1 MMSAEVVALIII
13 AVLQGVQTLLM
24 AMGTF
29 IIKDMRDRITRLET
43 IEMGKGFK
51 THG

>member
-1 MMSAEVVALIII
+1 VSGEVMALVVI
-13 AVLQGVQTLLM
+13 AVFQAVQTLLM

-29 IIKDMRDRITRLET
+29 IIKDMRDRISRLES
-43 IEMGKGFK
+43 IEMGKGIK

>member
-1 MMSAEVVALIII
+1 MAPEVVALIVI
-13 AVLQGVQTLLM
+13 AVFQAVQTLLM

-43 IEMGKGFK
+43 LEMGKGIK

>member
-1 MMSAEVVALIII
+1 MSSEVVALVVI
-13 AVLQGVQTLLM
+13 AVFQAVQTMLM

-29 IIKDMRDRITRLET
+29 IIKDMRDRISRLESL
-43 IEMGKGFK
+43 EMGKGFK